1 MYYRSSLLDLHP
13 KSNLME
19 IRLCPQA
26 SNETLHRSEKAA
38 IFKKIYKHEPLA
50 ILEL

>member
-1 MYYRSSLLDLHP
+1 MYYWSYLLDLHP

-19 IRLCPQA
+19 VFVRKLVTRHHIEVKKP
-26 SNETLHRSEKAA
+26 A
-38 IFKKIYKHEPLA
+38 IFKNIYKHEPLA